1 MGGDFQLD
9 RREEILSADLLDA
22 IRKQLPSDCIVTRCK
37 EKGCSVDMR
46 CSPEPF
52 ILIDMNS
59 EALPNR
65 RGQRCDFIF
74 IGCSDESWV
83 VPIELKG
90 SKADLDEVAGQLQA
104 GARFAEQIIP
114 SNVPVRFR
122 PVLASK
128 GIKKGPRGR
137 LKRESGIKFRGDAV
151 LFERMKCGDRLAPVL
166 KRRLEEER

>member
-1 MGGDFQLD
+1 MGADFQLD
-9 RREEILSADLLDA
+9 RREQILSVELLDA
-22 IRKQLPSDCIVTRCK
+22 IRKKLQSDCIVTRCR
-37 EKGCSVDMR
+37 EKACSVDMR

-52 ILIDMNS
+52 ILIDVDKASTNQ
-59 EALPNR
+59 

-74 IGCSDESWV
+74 VGGSDESWV

-90 SKADLDEVAGQLQA
+90 SKADLDEVAEQLQA

-128 GIKKGPRGR
+128 GIKKGPRG
-137 LKRESGIKFRGDAV
+137 KVKKESKIRFHGNAI
-151 LFERMKCGDRLAPVL
+151 LFERMKCGGRLAPVL